1 MVGGGR
7 SRLVIVL
14 ATTNDQPS
22 PNSVRS
28 ISSRQNP
35 LVRTFRELAGD
46 PDPTG
51 ERILLD
57 GIHLVQEAHS
67 SGALFE
73 VVVVAASRLREV
85 TEEGELA
92 RALER
97 DAIDVVAADDKVFA
111 ALSPVKTPSG
121 VAAIARRK
129 VTAPPIICGHPNAFV
144 IAAVDVQD
152 PGNVGSLLRAAE
164 AGGATGAFVC
174 GTSANPFSWK
184 ALRGSM
190 GSAMRLPVV
199 PGMTVDAVMNCMAD
213 AGLRIV
219 AAVPRGGEHP
229 DEIDWRGPVGLLVGG
244 EGPGLGDEIVARAD
258 ARVTIPMAT
267 TVESLNVAA
276 AGAVL
281 VYAARRQRVSP

>member
-1 MVGGGR
+1 M
-7 SRLVIVL
+7 
-14 ATTNDQPS
+14 
-22 PNSVRS
+22 
-28 ISSRQNP
+28 
-35 LVRTFRELAGD
+35 RTFRELADD

-51 ERILLD
+51 ERVLLD
-57 GIHLVQEAHS
+57 GLHLVRDANA

-73 VVVVAASRLREV
+73 VVVVAASRLQQP
-85 TEEGELA
+85 TDEGELA
-92 RALER
+92 LALER
-97 DAIDVVAADDKVFA
+97 DAVDVVAADDNVFMS
-111 ALSPVKTPSG
+111 LSPVKTPSG
-121 VAAIARRK
+121 IAAIARRK
-129 VTAPPIICGHPNAFV
+129 VTAPPIICGHPKAFV
-144 IAAVDVQD
+144 VTAVDVQD
-152 PGNVGSLLRAAE
+152 PGNVGSLLRAAA

-199 PGMTVDAVMNCMAD
+199 PGMTVDAVINCMTE
-213 AGLRIV
+213 AGLRII

-229 DEIDWRGPVGLLVGG
+229 DEIDWRGPVGLLLGG
-244 EGPGLGDEIVARAD
+244 EGPGLDDEIVARAD

-267 TVESLNVAA
+267 TVESLNGAV